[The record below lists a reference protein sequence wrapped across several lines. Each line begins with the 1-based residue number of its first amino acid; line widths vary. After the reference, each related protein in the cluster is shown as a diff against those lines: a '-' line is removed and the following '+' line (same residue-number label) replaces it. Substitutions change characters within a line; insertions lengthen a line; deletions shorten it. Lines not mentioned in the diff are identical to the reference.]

1 MRDSASRTPRLW
13 QAVALLACALFL
25 AWVAKFYHPRDGFTA
40 LIAFP
45 QGHYKH
51 PALAAIPHAQTAFPY
66 DGQFYAQLALEP
78 LLRDPAIDPALDQ
91 PPYRARRILF
101 SWTAWLAGLGRPA
114 WIVQA
119 YALQN
124 VAAWLLLAWSLTRW
138 IPPRSARLVAL
149 WAACMFSHGLL
160 WSVRFALLDGPSLLL
175 LAWAVMAADAHRL
188 PAPGRRRA
196 STWLLGSI
204 LGVAALGRETNL
216 LGASLLRVPRSRA
229 DWLRLAGGMA
239 LAVLPLLVWQDYLWS
254 IYRTTSLAGS
264 NQVTIPVVAWIGS
277 WRDSF
282 ALLSDP
288 ALRWL
293 GFRTLLVVAALTA
306 QLTFIALFRDYG
318 NSWWRLAVVFAALML
333 IAGPEVW
340 RGFPGA
346 ITRVVLPLT
355 FGFNILLASRERRFW
370 HWYLLGNLHLIPAYF
385 IVV

>member
-1 MRDSASRTPRLW
+1 MEDSASRTQRLW
-13 QAVALLACALFL
+13 PALALLACALFL
-25 AWVAKFYHPRDGFTA
+25 AWIAGFYHPREGFTA

-45 QGHYKH
+45 EGHYKH
-51 PALAAIPHAQTAFPY
+51 PALAPLPHAQTRFPY

-91 PPYRARRILF
+91 PPYRARRIFF
-101 SWTAWLAGLGRPA
+101 SWTAWLAGMGRPA

-124 VAAWLLLAWSLTRW
+124 VAAWLLLAWNLTRW
-138 IPPRSARLVAL
+138 IPPRTARLFAL
-149 WAACMFSHGLL
+149 WTACMFSHGLL
-160 WSVRFALLDGPSLLL
+160 WSVRFSLLDGPSLLL
-175 LAWAVMAADAHRL
+175 LAWAVMASEA
-188 PAPGRRRA
+188 GRPWRVG
-196 STWLLGSI
+196 LI
-204 LGVAALGRETNL
+204 LGAAALGRETNL
-216 LGASLLRVPRSRA
+216 LGASLLRVPRTRA
-229 DWLRLAGGMA
+229 DWLRLAGAMA
-239 LAVLPLLVWQDYLWS
+239 LAILPLLVWQDYLFS

-264 NQVTIPVVAWIGS
+264 DQVTIPVVAWVGS

-306 QLTFIALFRDYG
+306 QLAFVVRCLEYK
-318 NSWWRLAVVFAALML
+318 NPWWRLAAAFALLML
-333 IAGPEVW
+333 VAGPEVW

-355 FGFNILLASRERRFW
+355 FGFNVLLASRQRRFW

-385 IVV
+385 ILF